1 MSRLPFDPEKMKAAE
16 AAARAEPGPKA
27 SDGAPS
33 TSRPLSVS
41 QLATEID
48 LALKDNLPAK
58 VLVRGEISGFKNQNH
73 WYFSLKDEA
82 AVISCVM
89 FASSARKQTFTPK
102 DGDDV
107 LATGRVEFWQRGGRT
122 QLYIEKLE
130 PIGAGAL
137 EAKFRA
143 LCEALRALEYFDPA
157 RKKALPLFPR
167 RIAIVT
173 SRNAAALQDVL
184 DTARRRCPG
193 IELSLVDVRV
203 QGEAAAP
210 QVARAIAWLSNNAS
224 KLSIDAILVTR
235 GGGSIEDLW
244 AFNERVVADAIFNC
258 TIPVVAAI
266 GHETDT
272 TVAELVAD
280 ERCATPTQAAMRLI
294 PDRMALLEQLDHLGA
309 RLHGRVDR
317 TLVGERRHI
326 RTLRSRLTQGGAHYL
341 SRQSVRLERLA
352 ARLAKHRPDA
362 IYARRRVRLDRAS
375 DRLASAIGARLA
387 ATPHESLFDMLTD
400 SLARSLERAH
410 ARISAL
416 DRELEVVSPMAVL
429 ARGYSMTLRADGSAL
444 RRAGDATPG
453 DTLTTRLSAGT
464 VTSRV
469 ESAGD
474 GPAAPR
480 QAAPALPKREQLQ
493 SARKGALRRRSRKA
507 DDPTQMDLF

>member
-1 MSRLPFDPEKMKAAE
+1 MRGDVPP
-16 AAARAEPGPKA
+16 PKPLQEGGGG
-27 SDGAPS
+27 S
-33 TSRPLSVS
+33 PLSVS

-73 WYFSLKDEA
+73 WYFSLKDES
-82 AVISCVM
+82 AVIACVM
-89 FASSARKQTFTPK
+89 FASAARKQSFTPK

-122 QLYIEKLE
+122 QLYIENLE
-130 PIGAGAL
+130 PIGAGVL

-143 LCEALRALEYFDPA
+143 LCEELRALNYFEPA
-157 RKKALPLFPR
+157 RKKPLPMFPQR
-167 RIAIVT
+167 VAIVT

-184 DTARRRCPG
+184 DTARRRCPA
-193 IELSLVDVRV
+193 IELALVDVRV
-203 QGEAAAP
+203 QGETAAP
-210 QVARAIAWLSNNAS
+210 QIARAINWLGAHAAS
-224 KLSIDAILVTR
+224 LKVDAILLTR

-244 AFNERVVADAIFNC
+244 AFNERMVADAIFQC
-258 TIPVVAAI
+258 PIPVVAAI

-272 TVAELVAD
+272 TIAELVAD

-317 TLVGERRHI
+317 TLVAERRHV
-326 RTLRSRLTQGGAHYL
+326 TLLRSRLTQAGAHHL

-362 IYARRRVRLDRAS
+362 LYARWRTRLDRAA
-375 DRLASAIGARLA
+375 DRLAGAIGARLA
-387 ATPHESLFDMLTD
+387 AAPHLPLFDTLAD
-400 SLARSLERAH
+400 SLARALERAH

-444 RRAGDATPG
+444 RRAADAAPG
-453 DTLTTRLSAGT
+453 DTLTTRLAQGS

-469 ESAGD
+469 ESASDRAG
-474 GPAAPR
+474 AAPD
-480 QAAPALPKREQLQ
+480 QTAKLPDRAHLR
-493 SARKGALRRRSRKA
+493 SARTGPLRRSRKPS
-507 DDPTQMDLF
+507 DPSQMDLF